1 MLDPRTKLVIAILFA
16 VLVVASGKLTWLLA
30 EWVLLLLFVI
40 SIGKIK
46 AYLRWLVMVVPMA
59 LFFGAV
65 TWWTVD
71 IRTAAIAALAL
82 LILISVF
89 FAFFC
94 TTTPEDIGNS
104 MVKVGLPYPIAFIFS
119 ASLQF
124 VPVIGRKAKNVLDAQ
139 RSRGIP
145 LEPGWKTFRHYPAF
159 LGPLLIQAFQ
169 LAEELA
175 EAMEARGFGRPG
187 RTFFKVYRLR
197 PLDWIALAAGLILLT
212 FCLWWQRI

>member
-1 MLDPRTKLVIAILFA
+1 MLDPRTKLGLAILFA
-16 VLVVASGKLTWLLA
+16 ALVVASGKLCWLLT
-30 EWVLLLLFVI
+30 EWVLLLLFVLF
-40 SIGKIK
+40 IGKIK
-46 AYLRWLVMVVPMA
+46 AYLRWLGLVVPMA

-65 TWWTVD
+65 TWWTAD
-71 IRTAAIAALAL
+71 IRAAAIAALTL
-82 LILISVF
+82 LILVSVF

-104 MVKVGLPYPIAFIFS
+104 MVKVGLPYPVAFIFS

-145 LEPGWKTFRHYPAF
+145 LEPGWKTLRHYPAF

-187 RTFFKVYRLR
+187 RTFFKDYRLR
-197 PLDWIALAAGLILLT
+197 PLDWIALAAGLIVLT
-212 FCLWWQRI
+212 FCLWWQRF